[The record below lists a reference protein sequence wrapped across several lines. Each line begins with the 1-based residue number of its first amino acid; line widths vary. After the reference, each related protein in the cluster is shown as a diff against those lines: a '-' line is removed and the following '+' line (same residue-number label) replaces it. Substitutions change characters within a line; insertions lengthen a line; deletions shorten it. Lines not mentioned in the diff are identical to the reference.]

1 MTSCRVANAAP
12 AREDREP
19 DPAEAI
25 LERRAGEPEEQ
36 HVSDQVHPAGVDER
50 RRDQV
55 RSQAAAGLVAEPQDR
70 NRVRIDRHHRA
81 ELLDAARLEER
92 IEIGRE
98 QGRVELDQRADRDDG
113 EGQVRNAADVRSWPY
128 GMIKAGSLL
137 APLRVRSRWVTG
149 SPGTRP
155 RAELSLADLLAV

>member
-1 MTSCRVANAAP
+1 MAAERTGVYPGTFDPITSGHMEVVRRSLRLV
-12 AREDREP
+12 DR
-19 DPAEAI
+19 
-25 LERRAGEPEEQ
+25 
-36 HVSDQVHPAGVDER
+36 
-50 RRDQV
+50 
-55 RSQAAAGLVAEPQDR
+55 LVIGPHI
-70 NRVRIDRHHRA
+70 NVGKGP
-81 ELLDAARLEER
+81 LFSLEER

-128 GMIKAGSLL
+128 GMIKAVSLL